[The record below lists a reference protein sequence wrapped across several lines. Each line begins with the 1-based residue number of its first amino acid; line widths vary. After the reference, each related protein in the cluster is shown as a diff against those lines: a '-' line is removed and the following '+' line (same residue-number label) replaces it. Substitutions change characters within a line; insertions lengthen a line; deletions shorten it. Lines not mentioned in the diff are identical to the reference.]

1 MQAIRIEPMTR
12 EHVDGVLAVEEACF
26 SIPWTREDFVREV
39 EENKMAIY
47 CVAVCQER
55 VIGFAGMWHII
66 NEGHITNIAVL
77 EEFRRHKVGE
87 RLLLSLFQIALEKE
101 MIGIT
106 LEVRMGNAP
115 AQAMYAK
122 HGFKAEGIR
131 KKYYAET
138 GEDAII
144 MWKYFPAAQPEND
157 AAVTGEGRSF

>member
-1 MQAIRIEPMTR
+1 MQNIHIEPMTLA
-12 EHVDGVLAVEEACF
+12 HVDGVTAVEEACF
-26 SIPWTREDFVREV
+26 SIPWTREDFVREA

-47 CVAVCQER
+47 RVALDGQKV
-55 VIGFAGMWHII
+55 VGFAGMWHII

-77 EEFRRHKVGE
+77 EDYRGRQIGE
-87 RLLLSLFQIALEKE
+87 SLLLALFEAAEEKE

-138 GEDAII
+138 GEDAVI
-144 MWKYFPAAQPEND
+144 MWKYFPVAQSQETAA
-157 AAVTGEGRSF
+157 GEGRSS